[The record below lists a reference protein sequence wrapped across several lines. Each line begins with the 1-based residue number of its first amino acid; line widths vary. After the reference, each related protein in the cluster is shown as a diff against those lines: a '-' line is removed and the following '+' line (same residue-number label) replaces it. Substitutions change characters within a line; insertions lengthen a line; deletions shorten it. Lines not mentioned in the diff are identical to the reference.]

1 MKKLS
6 NIDESIWACKE
17 VATTFEMLKDA
28 VISEP
33 EKLDEMYNKLFDSM
47 QIAHRELQ
55 KFMDWLNAGE
65 KK

>member
-1 MKKLS
+1 MEKLS

-28 VISEP
+28 VVTEP
-33 EKLDEMYNKLFDSM
+33 EKLDETYNKLFDCM

-55 KFMDWLNAGE
+55 KFMDWLKAGDE
-65 KK
+65 K

>member
-1 MKKLS
+1 MKKHS
-6 NIDESIWACKE
+6 NIYESIWACKE

-47 QIAHRELQ
+47 QIAHMELQ
-55 KFMDWLNAGE
+55 NFMDWLNTGDE
-65 KK
+65 K